1 LKVRKEN
8 HGTAAKLLS
17 PADEQQAVSA
27 LRLLRDKGITLQLS
41 EVVGDYI
48 TRWESRNASVT
59 LDHAFTEYLK
69 SLKRHHRSEVHQKS
83 IKNVQDR
90 FAIVKDKLVADLKA
104 SDIEKG
110 LEGAAPSY
118 RNAVLARIRAVLNF
132 CMKGGRKWLTANPAN
147 DCEIITIKLG
157 EVAIYSV
164 EEIAA
169 VMETTARLHPELV
182 PALALMTFAGIRPDH
197 EDGEIVKLAWEH
209 LVLKDREKRIELPA
223 SITKIGKRRSVKIRP
238 ALQSWLKWHKE
249 RTKNDDD
256 ACKGLV
262 CPLKGQRLRTKL
274 REIFRETIV
283 NKGRQG
289 EYKVTRIQDGL
300 RHSFAS
306 YLVPIDGPDK
316 VEAELGHAGGREMLN
331 RHYRSDVRTSVAK
344 KFWLL
349 RAPTIVP
356 SKATKDP
363 KSKILQFKAA

>member
-1 LKVRKEN
+1 MARNAAFTPRHDKSRKTSPWWISIPPKLSDDGKRQKRFFKSEVLAKGEIQRLKIRKEN

-69 SLKRHHRSEVHQKS
+69 SLKRHHRSKVHQKS

-169 VMETTARLHPELV
+169 VMETTARLHPKLV
-182 PALALMTFAGIRPDH
+182 PALALMTLTGLGKLDH
-197 EDGEIVKLAWEH
+197 MRVSL
-209 LVLKDREKRIELPA
+209 
-223 SITKIGKRRSVKIRP
+223 
-238 ALQSWLKWHKE
+238 
-249 RTKNDDD
+249 
-256 ACKGLV
+256 
-262 CPLKGQRLRTKL
+262 
-274 REIFRETIV
+274 
-283 NKGRQG
+283 
-289 EYKVTRIQDGL
+289 
-300 RHSFAS
+300 
-306 YLVPIDGPDK
+306 
-316 VEAELGHAGGREMLN
+316 
-331 RHYRSDVRTSVAK
+331 
-344 KFWLL
+344 
-349 RAPTIVP
+349 
-356 SKATKDP
+356 
-363 KSKILQFKAA
+363 